1 MPRLTKEER
10 AELEARLAEDDDE
23 DDDEIEIGR
32 PDGSYVRGKT
42 RRLRSEGYLDDSPAS
57 VRARQAADDADK
69 DGKPSNVRRGGF
81 GGHAGSG
88 QRKTS

>member
-1 MPRLTKEER
+1 MTDSKSRR
-10 AELEARLAEDDDE
+10 AELEAELAALDDDD

-57 VRARQAADDADK
+57 VRARQAAEAEADK
-69 DGKPSNVRRGGF
+69 PPGNVKRF
-81 GGHAGSG
+81 GGPQG
-88 QRKTS
+88 QRRSS